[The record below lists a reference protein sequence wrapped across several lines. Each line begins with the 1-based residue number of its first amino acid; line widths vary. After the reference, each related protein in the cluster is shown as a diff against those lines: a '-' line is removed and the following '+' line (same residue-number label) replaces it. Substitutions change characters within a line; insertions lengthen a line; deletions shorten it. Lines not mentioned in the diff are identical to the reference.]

1 MSLGLLTSSSSPL
14 VRETSTLIISN
25 PDVHIGKCVQL
36 CESTEAAARDLREDP
51 RELDSEA
58 GPRVTQFS

>member
-1 MSLGLLTSSSSPL
+1 MGSLPPVAHRL

-25 PDVHIGKCVQL
+25 TDVHIGKCVQL
-36 CESTEAAARDLREDP
+36 CESTEVAARDLREDL

-58 GPRVTQFS
+58 GPRDTQFS